1 MSKNSHKQI
10 YNQLTQWLLT
20 LKTKRK
26 KRHGEAVR

>member
-10 YNQLTQWLLT
+10 YDQLKQWLLT

-26 KRHGEAVR
+26 KRKPNR

>member
-10 YNQLTQWLLT
+10 YDQLKQWLLT

-26 KRHGEAVR
+26 KRKKK

>member
-26 KRHGEAVR
+26 KRHGKAVK

>member
-26 KRHGEAVR
+26 KRYGKAVR

>member
-26 KRHGEAVR
+26 KQHGKAIR